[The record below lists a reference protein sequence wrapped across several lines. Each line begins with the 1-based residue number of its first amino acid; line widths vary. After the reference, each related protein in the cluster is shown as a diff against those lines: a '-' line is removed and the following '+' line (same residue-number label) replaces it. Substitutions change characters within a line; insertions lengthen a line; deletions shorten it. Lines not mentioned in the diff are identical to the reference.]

1 MQFFSRSIDS
11 KKVLATILGQYKHG
25 VYRKKGNM
33 LMQGG
38 AAQLKLVYKPVRKFV
53 DISSI
58 NQFVKLEL

>member
-11 KKVLATILGQYKHG
+11 KNVFWPPFWVSPNMEYT

-38 AAQLKLVYKPVRKFV
+38 AAQLELVYKPHTNYCF
-53 DISSI
+53 
-58 NQFVKLEL
+58 